1 MMSIDDIL
9 EVVPGL
15 FKELIIGS
23 LNSKMAQIRHLE
35 NRHDVI
41 FFC

>member
-9 EVVPGL
+9 EVVSGL

-23 LNSKMAQIRHLE
+23 LNSKMAQIRYLE